1 MQAMAAAEPVPQS
14 SDEAD
19 MRPIPMGSR
28 TVNFL
33 RRASPPAW
41 EPVEAVARALDRLQR
56 RPHNVQQEVRRDT
69 HTQHVAERQL

>member
-1 MQAMAAAEPVPQS
+1 MQAIAAAEAVPQT
-14 SDEAD
+14 SDDAD

-41 EPVEAVARALDRLQR
+41 EPVEAVARALGRLQAR
-56 RPHNVQQEVRRDT
+56 SHNVQQEVRRDS
-69 HTQHVAERQL
+69 HTRHVAERQR